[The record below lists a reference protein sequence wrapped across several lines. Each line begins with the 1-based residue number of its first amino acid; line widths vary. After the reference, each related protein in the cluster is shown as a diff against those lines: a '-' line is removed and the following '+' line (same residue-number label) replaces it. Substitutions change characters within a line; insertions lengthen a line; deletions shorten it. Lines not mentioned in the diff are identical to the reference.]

1 MARNLGYLLGFS
13 VIHLP
18 VTFEMMLLKDKLRH
32 MKNVK
37 SLFQQKL
44 IQFGQCQ
51 TRSTWVTSNQ
61 KHLMEKCEGQNFYRE
76 REARKFIN

>member
-32 MKNVK
+32 MKNVEFISAK
-37 SLFQQKL
+37 IDS
-44 IQFGQCQ
+44 I
-51 TRSTWVTSNQ
+51 WAMPNQ
-61 KHLMEKCEGQNFYRE
+61 KYLGNIKP
-76 REARKFIN
+76 EAFNGKE